1 MLVIDSSAALS
12 WVLKDERGEGLT
24 LLERMADESA
34 IVPVHWVLE
43 VTNALRMA
51 VQRERLQPGDRQAV
65 IEQLMCLSVTVDV
78 ETVVRGWSEIPALA
92 DRYALT
98 TYDASYLELALRADA
113 PLATLDKDLAR
124 AARAAKVPLYGI
136 WRGQTP

>member
-12 WVLKDERGEGLT
+12 WVLKDEQGEGLT

-51 VQRERLQPGDRQAV
+51 VQRGRLQHGDRQAV
-65 IEQLMCLSVTVDV
+65 IEQLMSLSVTVDV

-124 AARAAKVPLYGI
+124 AARAAKVPLFS
-136 WRGQTP
+136 